1 MKKGEG
7 TNTWYR
13 LDNAALIFPA
23 IQKESYSSIYRFSA
37 VMTEPVDPA
46 ALQRAVNRTMPRFP
60 SFGVRIRRGTF
71 WYYME
76 PNSAP
81 GPFVQP
87 DIANPCQPVRF
98 KEDNSWLVR
107 FFYYD
112 RRISIEVYHAVSDG
126 GGALVFFRTLLAA
139 YLRELGH
146 PIPAGN
152 GVLDLDEP
160 PRKEELEDAYQKY
173 ATDGATRGMGS
184 SKAYPAT
191 GTPEPFYTLNTTLGF
206 VPVDQVKAKAKE
218 YGASITEYLAAIL
231 LEALMEMQA
240 EERPRHPLP
249 VALAVPINL
258 RSWFPSETLR
268 NFILNVRPAID
279 PALGEYTFAEIVGQV
294 HHYMRLNINR
304 QQMQAQMTRNVR
316 FQQNKLIQIAPLGLK
331 DLVMGIVYQFVG
343 SRPYSATFTNPGA
356 FSVPREM
363 EPHIQRMEV
372 VLGQAY
378 EAKSNCAAIS
388 FGNTL
393 AISFAGTIR
402 ETELEKRFFRH
413 LVWDGIP
420 VKVESNR

>member
-1 MKKGEG
+1 MKRREAQKP
-7 TNTWYR
+7 WYR

-46 ALQRAVNRTMPRFP
+46 ALQRAVDRTMPRFP
-60 SFGVRIRRGTF
+60 GFGVRIRRGTF

-76 PNSAP
+76 PNPAP

-87 DIANPCQPVRF
+87 DISNPCQPVRF

-126 GGALVFFRTLLAA
+126 GGALRFFRTLLAA

-146 PIPAGN
+146 PIPVGN

-160 PRKEELEDAYQKY
+160 PRREELEDAYQKY
-173 ATDGATRGMGS
+173 ATSGTTRGMESGR
-184 SKAYPAT
+184 AYPAT
-191 GTPEPFYTLNTTLGF
+191 GTPEPFYTLNTTLGL
-206 VPVDQVKAKAKE
+206 VPVDRVKAKARE

-231 LEALMEMQA
+231 LESLIGMQEA
-240 EERPRHPLP
+240 ERPRHLLP

-258 RSWFPSETLR
+258 RSWFPSDTLR

-279 PALGEYTFAEIVGQV
+279 PALGEYTFEEIVSQV

-304 QQMQAQMTRNVR
+304 QRMRAQMTRNVQ

-331 DLVMGIVYQFVG
+331 DLVMGVVYRFVG

-356 FSVPREM
+356 FSVPEEM
-363 EPHIQRMEV
+363 AEYIQRMEV

-393 AISFAGTIR
+393 SISFAGTIR

-413 LVWDGIP
+413 LVRDGIP
-420 VKVESNR
+420 VRVESNR